1 VVSGLGLPAETAWLK
16 ITAASPITGFELF
29 GTSAGN
35 QLAGYTGVGISST
48 GGVFAKVEDDGWTG
62 IAFVN
67 IEDSAASVTLN
78 AHMDDG
84 SVVATEVMTVN
95 PNAEV
100 VDLAENIFTQD
111 ISAATCISY
120 SSDREVVGFQLNG
133 SSGGMMLDGLPAM
146 AGATGRIYGSI
157 SGTTVIAVVDGEIV
171 ASDNTA
177 ERAADLDR
185 DGNGIYESFSFT
197 LLGIPVDKNVIVYLI
212 RDGEILSLYFDSDGD
227 ATPDTNTF
235 SLTSKAAVYLGFV
248 DTDFEGQDGRAIPEN
263 NPTDNSNVNAEAE
276 DTEIAASLNYPDTS
290 GLSLSQL
297 TSEGLEALQDGWGL
311 RAKSYFEAAENLAG
325 SSTSN
330 DADTARFFYALTRVA
345 ALGFDTYSDGILS
358 NGLNTLGDI
367 LDGFG
372 TPSEDTK
379 RSNLEAFAFPD
390 PLPNNSPTGSD
401 LQDFLKDVV
410 LPELE
415 AAIDNLYAVSQS
427 FNKQWLEPFDHEMV
441 ESDYG
446 DVLFFRAAFKGALAS
461 IFTESAYALN
471 ADIDATV
478 NIDKTIEQFLNDE
491 PNFLTLAAS
500 PSSDLSDAEN
510 NLDNGLDD
518 LDAAIVWMDQIE
530 LDAQGD
536 DFINLGDSTPDEI
549 NQARADIIDAKNS
562 LNGPTSV
569 NDNEDPSDAFMLNMS
584 VFFAGMD
591 FRDPNLLPPF
601 LGNEASGFFPD
612 PTFNGMFGAG
622 IDLNEDVDPVDGI
635 PDILQ

>member
-1 VVSGLGLPAETAWLK
+1 
-16 ITAASPITGFELF
+16 
-29 GTSAGN
+29 
-35 QLAGYTGVGISST
+35 
-48 GGVFAKVEDDGWTG
+48 
-62 IAFVN
+62 
-67 IEDSAASVTLN
+67 
-78 AHMDDG
+78 
-84 SVVATEVMTVN
+84 
-95 PNAEV
+95 
-100 VDLAENIFTQD
+100 
-111 ISAATCISY
+111 
-120 SSDREVVGFQLNG
+120 
-133 SSGGMMLDGLPAM
+133 
-146 AGATGRIYGSI
+146 
-157 SGTTVIAVVDGEIV
+157 
-171 ASDNTA
+171 
-177 ERAADLDR
+177 
-185 DGNGIYESFSFT
+185 
-197 LLGIPVDKNVIVYLI
+197 
-212 RDGEILSLYFDSDGD
+212 
-227 ATPDTNTF
+227 
-235 SLTSKAAVYLGFV
+235 
-248 DTDFEGQDGRAIPEN
+248 
-263 NPTDNSNVNAEAE
+263 
-276 DTEIAASLNYPDTS
+276 
-290 GLSLSQL
+290 
-297 TSEGLEALQDGWGL
+297 LQDGWGL